1 MGEEDFDIMYEDET
15 DSELLRSEAEPLRV
29 TSSLEKRRLVE
40 DKLEQR
46 RLEKQIR
53 GYDYDLD

>member
-1 MGEEDFDIMYEDET
+1 MGEEEFDIMYEDEA
-15 DSELLRSEAEPLRV
+15 DSELLRSEAEPLRI